1 MARAVAAPTPRH
13 RGAGPFTAV
22 DGGITV
28 ALRVTP
34 KARRDAVVGVVPTA
48 EGGFALKVDVTAVP
62 EEGRAND
69 AVVRLLAKFWGLAK
83 SRIVVIGGATDR
95 NKVIRI
101 AGVPAD
107 LLALVESRVPPSG
120 AKA

>member
-1 MARAVAAPTPRH
+1 M
-13 RGAGPFTAV
+13 
-22 DGGITV
+22 
-28 ALRVTP
+28 
-34 KARRDAVVGVVPTA
+34 VGVVPTA